1 MSCSYC
7 KTARHNILTCEK
19 AIIDRCVSIFQSNT
33 DPLYGKRHRQ
43 VRNFSNSKEWFK
55 DEQGK
60 FPHELEWDWESFTRS
75 RIGWARCIDPEVGV
89 IYLIRSLRCMLPGYP
104 LQDGYPNINY
114 VIRSYYDRNQFKCV
128 KISFDV
134 SSDTSFNDH
143 CKLNMECFED
153 DSIAK
158 QKYQEYLIALRQLR
172 EKRMIFREQ
181 EKEKRKFDSLVFNEK
196 AIESD
201 ECPICMKEFGETN
214 HVVLRCGHQFCGDC
228 IFHHIQTSNG
238 SRCPC
243 CRQEYTLK
251 IAQSNPYHY

>member
-1 MSCSYC
+1 
-7 KTARHNILTCEK
+7 
-19 AIIDRCVSIFQSNT
+19 
-33 DPLYGKRHRQ
+33 
-43 VRNFSNSKEWFK
+43 
-55 DEQGK
+55 
-60 FPHELEWDWESFTRS
+60 
-75 RIGWARCIDPEVGV
+75 
-89 IYLIRSLRCMLPGYP
+89 MLPGYP

-134 SSDTSFNDH
+134 SSDDQ
-143 CKLNMECFED
+143 CKINVEYFED
-153 DSIAK
+153 GAIIAQ

-172 EKRMIFREQ
+172 EKRAMYREQ

-196 AIESD
+196 VIETE
-201 ECPICMKEFGETN
+201 ECPICMKELGKTN

-251 IAQSNPYHY
+251 IAQSNQYY